1 MQKIQQQK
9 QRLYKKYITVIAR
22 MEKDERLTPVFIVWE
37 HDTRYSIDKIY
48 KISKKASAV
57 GGCGICY
64 ECLIS
69 GQKRNLYFERTRWFI
84 ESIKP

>member
-9 QRLYKKYITVIAR
+9 RRLYKKYITVIAR
-22 MEKDERLTPVFIVWE
+22 MEKDERLIPIFIVWE
-37 HDTRYSIDKIY
+37 QDTRYTIDKIY
-48 KISKKASAV
+48 KISKKASVV

-64 ECLIS
+64 ECLIG
-69 GQKRNLYFERTRWFI
+69 GQKRNLYFERTRWFM